1 MHELAS
7 PIIKYVFL
15 WPSCKHTDGVC
26 FVRTNN
32 HYGPVWEGFNRLRL
46 HHCSV
51 TVAWSRR
58 SYPTQASTSPMNS
71 ACVSERQWG
80 GEVKR
85 LRATAALQCR
95 WSWSRSRAKPSQT
108 GPTYHHRACGYLG
121 LFFENPCITSF
132 GAVPRT
138 RIKCSNN
145 NTGCICMSKL
155 CELVTI
161 N

>member
-1 MHELAS
+1 M
-7 PIIKYVFL
+7 F
-15 WPSCKHTDGVC
+15 
-26 FVRTNN
+26 
-32 HYGPVWEGFNRLRL
+32 
-46 HHCSV
+46 
-51 TVAWSRR
+51 
-58 SYPTQASTSPMNS
+58 SYDLPASTLM
-71 ACVSERQWG
+71 VS
-80 GEVKR
+80 V
-85 LRATAALQCR
+85 LFALI
-95 WSWSRSRAKPSQT
+95 T
-108 GPTYHHRACGYLG
+108 TTYHHRACGYLG